1 MLVDVSQLHENHLYK
16 LDTMVKHTGETL
28 SEFIKFSAAAA
39 YSFLDNM
46 MSSFHNVIDTIEK
59 GLEQA
64 QNQKLSFTLFP
75 HDVLLAIKRKID
87 QTAADNGFISYVS
100 KVTDLFQIPL
110 SYVYQPNN
118 KTIAVSRK
126 TIS

>member
-75 HDVLLAIKRKID
+75 TMFYLQLNRKLIKLRLI
-87 QTAADNGFISYVS
+87 TA
-100 KVTDLFQIPL
+100 LFLMFQ
-110 SYVYQPNN
+110 
-118 KTIAVSRK
+118 K
-126 TIS
+126 